1 MGRNQEDSC
10 ETKCD
15 FYEGF
20 DSRTALLPESDHHRV
35 FTMEDLRSFGRER
48 VQCPYYTAREA
59 IKEADVIVFNYLYL
73 LDPQIS
79 SSMLKTFAKTKDS
92 IVVFDE
98 AHNIDDV
105 CLEAY
110 TLKLNNQ
117 VISAASNNVH

>member
-1 MGRNQEDSC
+1 MGRNAEDSC
-10 ETKCD
+10 DSKCD

-20 DSRTALLPESDHHRV
+20 DSRTSLLPDSEHHRV
-35 FTMEDLRSFGRER
+35 FTMEDLRGVGRDR

-59 IKEADVIVFNYLYL
+59 IKEADIIVFNYLYL

-79 SSMLKTFAKTKDS
+79 TNMLKLFAKSQDS

-105 CLEAY
+105 CL
-110 TLKLNNQ
+110 
-117 VISAASNNVH
+117 